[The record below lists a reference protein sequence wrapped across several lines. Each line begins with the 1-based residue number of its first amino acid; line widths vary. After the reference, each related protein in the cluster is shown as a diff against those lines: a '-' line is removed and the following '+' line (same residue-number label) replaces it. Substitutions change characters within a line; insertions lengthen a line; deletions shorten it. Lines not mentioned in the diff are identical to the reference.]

1 MSAAERG
8 ARAGPGWRASA
19 SVYTSAH
26 YGTAGHELSTGVP
39 ARPKSAADIA
49 QAQRFDEIL
58 QREMAELLDLA
69 AGVEARLVERHE
81 PHYIR
86 ELQLLNIRVD
96 QVRRLIDALRDR
108 FGPM

>member
-1 MSAAERG
+1 MTAAERG

-26 YGTAGHELSTGVP
+26 YGTAGHALSTVAP

-49 QAQRFDEIL
+49 QAHRFDEIL
-58 QREMAELLDLA
+58 QGEMAELLELA
-69 AGVEARLVERHE
+69 AGIEARSSERHE

-86 ELQLLNIRVD
+86 ELQLLNIRID
-96 QVRRLIDALRDR
+96 EVRRLLDSLRDR